1 MMGRVDIDPLHAL
14 SCARTA
20 LDDPAALPTSEET
33 RVRAIGAH
41 RFQCPPIDS
50 ARATYVIEQIDAALA
65 VLHLDP
71 IEDAGLEAQVPLSAL
86 RSLVIDVADELE
98 AVDAANRAIPHLRSA
113 AASLSDALAV
123 LHS

>member
-1 MMGRVDIDPLHAL
+1 MDRMEIDPLHAL

-33 RVRAIGAH
+33 RVRAVGTL
-41 RFQCPPIDS
+41 RFQCPPVDS

-65 VLHLDP
+65 VLRLDP
-71 IEDAGLEAQVPLSAL
+71 IEDAALEAQAPLSAL
-86 RSLVIDVADELE
+86 RALVIDVADELD
-98 AVDAANRAIPHLRSA
+98 AADAANRAIPHLRNA

-123 LHS
+123 VCS